1 MKDIDKLQK
10 RNRKLRDLTER
21 AGSTGLAITGLIGLL
36 FLGVLVWQIAEPTFI
51 KGEQGEITPQVNGYQ
66 NPITGSNGTSQP
78 LTKMANHSPILSS
91 FVLNGT
97 MKTAL
102 ILMMSKSMSSKP
114 DKSKQTSTLIQ
125 LGLTKQ
131 KLT

>member
-51 KGEQGEITPQVNGYQ
+51 KGEQGEITPAVLPHMYL
-66 NPITGSNGTSQP
+66 TGTQAPDRSN
-78 LTKMANHSPILSS
+78 
-91 FVLNGT
+91 
-97 MKTAL
+97 
-102 ILMMSKSMSSKP
+102 SMR
-114 DKSKQTSTLIQ
+114 
-125 LGLTKQ
+125 
-131 KLT
+131 